1 VIGQDTIHRV
11 RDQTDLL
18 ALVRETT
25 KLEKS
30 GRSHRGLCPFHK
42 EKTASFYVN
51 PERGSY
57 HCFGCGAHGDAI
69 SFVEQVEGL
78 SFIDAVRR
86 LAERLGLTIEES
98 ATEPERRQQAEQR
111 RRQQEL
117 YDVGAAAAA
126 YFEKMLREHPLAE
139 HARAELGRRG
149 LVPSAPTDAIAD
161 ALQAFRVGYAPYG
174 WDGLGGHLR
183 DLGLSHAA
191 AEQVGLLVP
200 RRSGPGHYDRF
211 RHRLMFAVLDL
222 QGRVVAF
229 SGRALADPAEE
240 ELRGAGIALA
250 QPASPGEPAAK
261 YVNSTESPIYKKRE
275 AVFGLY
281 QARQA
286 IREIGEA
293 VLVEGNFDVVSLYA
307 QGIRNVVAPLGTAFT
322 LEQARLIKRFSP
334 NMTFLFDAD
343 RAGRA
348 AVGKARPVCQEAG
361 LFARV
366 AVLPDRTDPDEF
378 VRTQG
383 PDAVRRLLAREAA
396 HGMLDYLLEDALDRV
411 RKVGPED
418 RRLWSARVEEV
429 AQLLA
434 SEEDPAVRATLRE
447 RADIVVK
454 DLGIR
459 DAETFEALY
468 QSLRRTVAQS
478 MLGAE
483 KRPAARPDPPYR
495 ARSRDRSGEVPLQI
509 LGDLLDYPELLG
521 MDEVRSGL
529 AVVEGDVAAAISAV
543 RQAWE
548 DSLRESSGVQGRR
561 FREQVLAKVATSI
574 HGFASARL
582 AVPENESVED
592 ARSRLLDNISKLHR
606 LQERPQKPEVVAELR
621 RAAATGD
628 VAEEDALL
636 LAHQNRLMGQLE
648 RVLSKREQ
656 PTPVKR

>member
-1 VIGQDTIHRV
+1 MIGQDTIHRV

-42 EKTASFYVN
+42 EKTPSFYVN

-69 SFVEQVEGL
+69 SFVEHVEGL

-126 YFEKMLREHPLAE
+126 YFEKLLREHPLAE

-161 ALQAFRVGYAPYG
+161 ALQAFRIGYAPYG
-174 WDGLGGHLR
+174 WDGLGRHLR
-183 DLGLSHAA
+183 DLGLSHGA

-211 RHRLMFAVLDL
+211 RHRLMFAVLDV

-229 SGRALADPAEE
+229 SGRALPDPTEE
-240 ELRGAGIALA
+240 EVRAVGVAPV
-250 QPASPGEPAAK
+250 QQASPGEPAAK

-286 IREIGEA
+286 IREASEA
-293 VLVEGNFDVVSLYA
+293 VLVEGNFDVVTLFA
-307 QGIRNVVAPLGTAFT
+307 HGIRNVVAPLGTAFT
-322 LEQARLIKRFSP
+322 LEQARLVKRFSP
-334 NMTFLFDAD
+334 SMTFLFDGD
-343 RAGRA
+343 RAGKA
-348 AVGKARPVCQEAG
+348 AVVKARPVCQEAG

-378 VRTQG
+378 VRTHG
-383 PDAVRRLLAREAA
+383 PEALGRVLGAAR
-396 HGMLDYLLEDALDRV
+396 GMLEYLVDSSLEGV
-411 RKVGPED
+411 RAAETD
-418 RRLWSARVEEV
+418 LRLRAARIQEV

-434 SEEDPAVRATLRE
+434 SEDDPAVRATIRE
-447 RADIVVK
+447 RADKFVQQ
-454 DLGIR
+454 LGIT
-459 DAETFEALY
+459 DSGTFEALLT
-468 QSLRRTVAQS
+468 SISRTAGHSSSNSALPVQ
-478 MLGAE
+478 
-483 KRPAARPDPPYR
+483 PDPPYR
-495 ARSRDRSGEVPLQI
+495 ARSRDQSHEVPLRI
-509 LGDLLDYPELLG
+509 LGALLDYPELLG
-521 MDEVRSGL
+521 MDEVVSGL
-529 AVVEGDVAAAISAV
+529 DVVEGDVAAAISAV
-543 RQAWE
+543 CQAWE
-548 DSLRESSGVQGRR
+548 DSLRESTGVQGRR
-561 FREQVLAKVATSI
+561 FREQFLAKVAPSI

-582 AVPENESVED
+582 AVPEYDSAED
-592 ARSRLLDNISKLHR
+592 ARFGLLDNISKLHR
-606 LQERPQKPEVVAELR
+606 LQQRPQKPEVVAELR

-656 PTPVKR
+656 LTPVKR